1 MSGKVLL
8 QRAQVALHFFIVF
21 LHFLFFLGHRF
32 FSTQSPFKHCFA
44 HFLDFQTSLAASVGS
59 EQAASTASMSNGGT
73 QCTLT
78 HRCSRSQLACR
89 LPTTHVQCRRMAC
102 MQEHVR
108 QIFLVRSSPTLEP
121 PLLSAEP

>member
-59 EQAASTASMSNGGT
+59 EQAASTASMSNGGN
-73 QCTLT
+73 
-78 HRCSRSQLACR
+78 LA
-89 LPTTHVQCRRMAC
+89 
-102 MQEHVR
+102 
-108 QIFLVRSSPTLEP
+108 I
-121 PLLSAEP
+121 LSARIFQVEVGAGAGAVLQLSRVWGRLRG